1 MTKSIVLSSLKL
13 FAVDF
18 IGRILFWPIWWYT
31 IGLKRLLTI
40 LAENIIEEEQRLGV
54 GLWWKNLF
62 TPMYGQYDWQGRI
75 ISFFMR
81 LFVGI
86 GRILLLLLLFSITFV
101 ALVVWVLVLPVA
113 GYFLWRNLMLYYDF
127 SWY

>member
-86 GRILLLLLLFSITFV
+86 GRILLLLLWFSITFV